1 MNPFQSLNLA
11 IFAGTIAALL
21 AGLARITSPIGD
33 RPIVLWLFV
42 AFIFVFRLKLFLD
55 DHKYFAE
62 AATANAQFKV
72 GLTLGMASWFFWGLA
87 ASSVPTLRD
96 AYGFTFIALAL
107 STAWIVVANL
117 PDRYGKKDVGWAV
130 TNTLLL
136 VVFGAV
142 YAADSP
148 TGDMITSVAIGAS
161 IAIAVLDFIL
171 SKSIFELPV
180 SS

>member
-42 AFIFVFRLKLFLD
+42 AFI
-55 DHKYFAE
+55 
-62 AATANAQFKV
+62 
-72 GLTLGMASWFFWGLA
+72 S
-87 ASSVPTLRD
+87 TLRD